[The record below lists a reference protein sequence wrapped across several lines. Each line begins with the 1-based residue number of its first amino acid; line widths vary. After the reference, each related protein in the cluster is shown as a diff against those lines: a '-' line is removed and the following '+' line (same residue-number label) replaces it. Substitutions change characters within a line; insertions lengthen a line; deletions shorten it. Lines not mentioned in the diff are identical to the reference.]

1 MKKSVIY
8 LSMFIFVFAAR
19 AQTHLKVNESKNQAT
34 KLLEEVSSKVK
45 SYDNIVIEFEYDLR
59 NLEAGIKQETRGVVN
74 LKGEKYRLELMGTT
88 RLFDGT
94 KMYTVVPEDEEIIIS
109 TVSEENEKGFSVS
122 KMLLFYEEGYRAK
135 MDIVQNVHGRTIQ
148 YIKLFPTADNSEI
161 EEILLGI
168 DKQTKNIYRLIQQLK
183 DGTQMTIKIN
193 SFKTNQPLSETL
205 FVFQPDNYKD
215 YYINRLN

>member
-1 MKKSVIY
+1 MKKSIIY
-8 LSMFIFVFAAR
+8 LSLLIFAFTAE
-19 AQTHLKVNESKNQAT
+19 AQTHFKVSESKDQAT
-34 KLLEEVSSKVK
+34 ELLEAVSSKVK

-59 NLEAGIKQETRGVVN
+59 NLEAGIRQETRGVVN

-94 KMYTVVPEDEEIIIS
+94 KMYTIVPEDEEITIS
-109 TVSEENEKGFSVS
+109 TVSAENEKEFSVS
-122 KMLLFYEEGYRAK
+122 KMLLFYEDGYRAK

-148 YIKLFPTADNSEI
+148 YIKLFPKDDTSEI

-168 DKQTKNIYRLIQQLK
+168 DQQTKNIFKLIQQLD

-205 FVFQPDNYKD
+205 FVFQPENYKD